1 MEMLLNI
8 TIYLPVLAI
17 AAVLLVRSDEM
28 VRWVSLV
35 VTTVTFL
42 ISLPLMFGFDIANSH
57 LQQFVTEGQAFLA
70 GFDVKYLVGLAG
82 VCLLRFMVTTF
93 FGSVVTLSH

>member
-57 LQQFVTEGQAFLA
+57 LQQFVTEGPAFLA
-70 GFDVKYLVGLAG
+70 GFDVKYLVGLDG
-82 VCLLRFMVTTF
+82 LSLLLFMRSEVRRVGKECRT
-93 FGSVVTLSH
+93 